1 MHVLVINGS
10 PSGKNSITLQ
20 TALFIEKH
28 FKKIEFRYLHVGSG
42 IHAIEKRFA
51 ESEEALRSAD
61 LLIFAYPVYTFLV
74 PSQLHRFIELIKEH
88 GVDLSGKYATQ
99 LTTSKH
105 FYDTTAHQFIEDNC
119 DDLGLRYIT
128 GLSADMEDLL
138 SKKGQ
143 TEALKFFRYVCWNMK
158 HGLYEPARYAISSQ
172 DTVDARSGS
181 RELPAPQ
188 NTPSADPGSNEL
200 KATQDTAADPG
211 SNGLPDTQDTADTG
225 GSGLPTPQN
234 TVTAD
239 PNSDELMSSLDTVN
253 DGSPSPEVSA
263 KDTSKR
269 IVVIT
274 DLPADGSGT
283 ALADMI
289 DRFRESVSCTCDVVN
304 IREFPFKGGCLGCFH
319 CAADGTCIYKDGFDS
334 YLRNNI
340 QTSDAI
346 VYAYTIRDH
355 SMGSR
360 FKMFDDRQFCN
371 GHRTVTMGKPVGYLV
386 EGDLAN
392 EPNLI
397 TLMEARAQVGGNF
410 LAGIAVSGVDMGR
423 EVNQLALR
431 ICYAADHAYNPPK
444 NFYGVGGLKI
454 FRDLIYQ
461 MQGMMKEDHRFYK
474 EHGFYDFPQKRK
486 GTILGM
492 YLVGAMMTN
501 KKIRRKL
508 GNKMTEGMLMPYKKI
523 LEKI

>member
-20 TALFIEKH
+20 TVLFIEKH
-28 FKKIEFRYLHVGSG
+28 FKKINFNYLHVGSG
-42 IHAIEKRFA
+42 IHAIEKSFA
-51 ESEEALRSAD
+51 EAEDALRSAD
-61 LLIFAYPVYTFLV
+61 LLLFAYPVYTFLV

-158 HGLYEPARYAISSQ
+158 HGLYEPARYASSSR
-172 DTVDARSGS
+172 DTVDTGS
-181 RELPAPQ
+181 CSNGSPAPQ
-188 NTPSADPGSNEL
+188 DTAAANPGSNEL
-200 KATQDTAADPG
+200 TAP
-211 SNGLPDTQDTADTG
+211 
-225 GSGLPTPQN
+225 
-234 TVTAD
+234 
-239 PNSDELMSSLDTVN
+239 LDTVN
-253 DGSPSPEVSA
+253 DGSPSPEASA

-274 DLPADGSGT
+274 DLPADGSDT
-283 ALADMI
+283 ALAGMI
-289 DRFRESVSCTCDVVN
+289 DRFKESVSCTCDVVN

-319 CAADGTCIYKDGFDS
+319 CAADGTCIYKDCFDS

-386 EGDLAN
+386 DGDLAN

-410 LAGIAVSGVDMGR
+410 LAGIAVSGLDMER

-501 KKIRRKL
+501 KKLRRKL

>member
-20 TALFIEKH
+20 TVLFIEKH
-28 FKKIEFRYLHVGSG
+28 FKKINFKYLHVGSG
-42 IHAIEKRFA
+42 IHAIEKNFA
-51 ESEEALRSAD
+51 DAEDALRSAD
-61 LLIFAYPVYTFLV
+61 LLLFAYPVYTFLV

-158 HGLYEPARYAISSQ
+158 HGLYEPARYAVSSQ
-172 DTVDARSGS
+172 DTVDAGSGS

-188 NTPSADPGSNEL
+188 NTP
-200 KATQDTAADPG
+200 TADPG
-211 SNGLPDTQDTADTG
+211 SNG
-225 GSGLPTPQN
+225 TP
-234 TVTAD
+234 A
-239 PNSDELMSSLDTVN
+239 P
-253 DGSPSPEVSA
+253 
-263 KDTSKR
+263 SKR

-274 DLPADGSGT
+274 DLPADGSDT
-283 ALADMI
+283 ALAGMI
-289 DRFRESVSCTCDVVN
+289 DRFKESVSCTCDVVN

-340 QTSDAI
+340 QSSDAI
-346 VYAYTIRDH
+346 VYAYTILDH

-410 LAGIAVSGVDMGR
+410 LAGIAVSGIDMER

-474 EHGFYDFPQKRK
+474 AHGFYDFPQKRK
-486 GTILGM
+486 RTILGM

-501 KKIRRKL
+501 KKLRRKL

-523 LEKI
+523 LEKV

>member
-20 TALFIEKH
+20 TVLFIEKH
-28 FKKIEFRYLHVGSG
+28 FKKINFKYLHVGSG
-42 IHAIEKRFA
+42 IHAIEKSFA
-51 ESEEALRSAD
+51 EAEDALRSAD
-61 LLIFAYPVYTFLV
+61 LLLFAYPVYTFLA

-158 HGLYEPARYAISSQ
+158 HGLYEPARYASPSR
-172 DTVDARSGS
+172 DTVDAGSCSSGS
-181 RELPAPQ
+181 PDPQ
-188 NTPSADPGSNEL
+188 DTATDDPGSSGSPD
-200 KATQDTAADPG
+200 TQDTAADP
-211 SNGLPDTQDTADTG
+211 G

-253 DGSPSPEVSA
+253 DDSPSPEVSA

-289 DRFRESVSCTCDVVN
+289 GRFRENVSCTCDVVN

-340 QTSDAI
+340 QSSDAI

-410 LAGIAVSGVDMGR
+410 LAGIAVSGIDMGR

-492 YLVGAMMTN
+492 YLVGAMMSN
-501 KKIRRKL
+501 KKLRRKL